1 MQDPDIQVNYEI
13 WLRFRDKLVQA
24 PTLENFY
31 LGLFQGDGVDVPP
44 LFVDQLTQILCQHL
58 MAHDIDKCLKFKPQ
72 NLLINLP
79 LAETS

>member
-1 MQDPDIQVNYEI
+1 VNATEILNALYNGETVDNSKLAQVLCLFKLDFIDKGRMLREI
-13 WLRFRDKLVQA
+13 AGK
-24 PTLENFY
+24 PIY
-31 LGLFQGDGVDVPP
+31 LA
-44 LFVDQLTQILCQHL
+44 

>member
-1 MQDPDIQVNYEI
+1 MRKFWPNSNYQFLSVNQDQQLIITDDFLRSYLTRPEI
-13 WLRFRDKLVQA
+13 AGK
-24 PTLENFY
+24 PIY
-31 LGLFQGDGVDVPP
+31 LA
-44 LFVDQLTQILCQHL
+44 

>member
-1 MQDPDIQVNYEI
+1 
-13 WLRFRDKLVQA
+13 LFKL
-24 PTLENFY
+24 E
-31 LGLFQGDGVDVPP
+31 
-44 LFVDQLTQILCQHL
+44 FVDKGRMLPEIAGKPIYLA